1 MQYNQERNMPLVQ
14 SRGTEV
20 DTQKCVKN
28 ANGNKYDLVLM
39 AAARA
44 REIKRRNQTSMK
56 QEHVGAPVSAL
67 LEIQAGELSTDYINK
82 E

>member
-1 MQYNQERNMPLVQ
+1 V
-14 SRGTEV
+14 V
-20 DTQKCVKN
+20 N

-44 REIKRRNQTSMK
+44 REIKRRNQSSMLE
-56 QEHVGAPVSAL
+56 EHVGAPVTAL

>member
-1 MQYNQERNMPLVQ
+1 
-14 SRGTEV
+14 
-20 DTQKCVKN
+20 
-28 ANGNKYDLVLM
+28 M

-56 QEHVGAPVSAL
+56 QEHVGAPVTAL

>member
-1 MQYNQERNMPLVQ
+1 MPLIE
-14 SRGTEV
+14 SRGTKI
-20 DTQKCVKN
+20 DTQRCVSN

-56 QEHVGAPVSAL
+56 QEHVGAPVTAL
-67 LEIQAGELSTDYINK
+67 LEIQRGEVSTDYINK

>member
-1 MQYNQERNMPLVQ
+1 MPLIA
-14 SRGTEV
+14 SRGTKI
-20 DTQKCVKN
+20 DTQRCVSN

-39 AAARA
+39 ASARA

-56 QEHVGAPVSAL
+56 QEHVGAPVTAL
-67 LEIQAGELSTDYINK
+67 LEIQAGEVSTDYINK

>member
-1 MQYNQERNMPLVQ
+1 MPLVK

-20 DTQKCVKN
+20 DTQRCVKN
-28 ANGNKYDLVLM
+28 ANDNKYDLVLM

-44 REIKRRNQTSMK
+44 REIKRRNQTSML
-56 QEHVGAPVSAL
+56 QEHVGAPVTAL
-67 LEIQAGELSTDYINK
+67 LEIQRGELSTDYINK

>member
-1 MQYNQERNMPLVQ
+1 
-14 SRGTEV
+14 
-20 DTQKCVKN
+20 
-28 ANGNKYDLVLM
+28 M

-44 REIKRRNQTSMK
+44 REIKRRNQSSMLE
-56 QEHVGAPVSAL
+56 EHIGAPVTAL

>member
-1 MQYNQERNMPLVQ
+1 MSLVN
-14 SRGTEV
+14 SRGTQV
-20 DTQKCVKN
+20 DTERCVFN

-44 REIKRRNQTSMK
+44 REIKRRNQGSMR
-56 QEHVGAPVSAL
+56 QEHVGAGVTAL
-67 LEIQAGELSTDYINK
+67 LEIQRGELSTDYINK

>member
-1 MQYNQERNMPLVQ
+1 MPLVQ
-14 SRGTEV
+14 SRGTAI
-20 DTQKCVKN
+20 DTQKCVVN

-44 REIKRRNQTSMK
+44 REIKRRNHASML
-56 QEHVGAPVSAL
+56 QEHVGAPVTAL
-67 LEIQAGELSTDYINK
+67 LEIQAGEVSTDYINK

>member
-1 MQYNQERNMPLVQ
+1 MSLVN
-14 SRGTEV
+14 SRGTKV
-20 DTQKCVKN
+20 DTEKCVEN

-39 AAARA
+39 AASRA
-44 REIKRRNQTSMK
+44 REIKRRNQSSMR
-56 QEHVGAPVSAL
+56 QEHVGAGVTAL

>member
-1 MQYNQERNMPLVQ
+1 MPLVK
-14 SRGTEV
+14 SRGTKV
-20 DTQKCVKN
+20 DTQKCVVN

-44 REIKRRNQTSMK
+44 KEIKRRNQSSMLE
-56 QEHVGAPVSAL
+56 EHIGAPVTAL
-67 LEIQAGELSTDYINK
+67 LEIQAGEISTDYINK

>member
-1 MQYNQERNMPLVQ
+1 MPLIA
-14 SRGTEV
+14 SRGTKI
-20 DTQKCVKN
+20 DTQKCVAN
-28 ANGNKYDLVLM
+28 ANNNKYDLVLM

-44 REIKRRNQTSMK
+44 REIKRRNQSSMLE
-56 QEHVGAPVSAL
+56 EHIGAPVTAL

>member
-1 MQYNQERNMPLVQ
+1 MPLIQ

-20 DTQKCVKN
+20 DTQKCVVN

-67 LEIQAGELSTDYINK
+67 LEIQRGEVSVDYINK

>member
-1 MQYNQERNMPLVQ
+1 
-14 SRGTEV
+14 
-20 DTQKCVKN
+20 
-28 ANGNKYDLVLM
+28 VLM

-56 QEHVGAPVSAL
+56 QEHVGAPVTAL
-67 LEIQAGELSTDYINK
+67 LEIQRGELSTDYINK

>member
-1 MQYNQERNMPLVQ
+1 MPLIQ
-14 SRGTEV
+14 SRGTAI
-20 DTQKCVKN
+20 DTQKCVVN

-56 QEHVGAPVSAL
+56 QEHVGAPVTAL
-67 LEIQAGELSTDYINK
+67 LEIQAGEVSTDYINK

>member
-1 MQYNQERNMPLVQ
+1 MSVIQ

-20 DTQKCVKN
+20 DTQKCVKE

-44 REIKRRNQTSMK
+44 REIKQRNQSSMR

-67 LEIQAGELSTDYINK
+67 LEIQAGDVSVDYINK
-82 E
+82 

>member
-1 MQYNQERNMPLVQ
+1 MPLVK
-14 SRGTEV
+14 SRGTKV
-20 DTQKCVKN
+20 DTQKCVVN

-44 REIKRRNQTSMK
+44 REIKRRNQSSMLE
-56 QEHVGAPVSAL
+56 EHIGAPVTAL
-67 LEIQAGELSTDYINK
+67 LEIQRGEVSVDYINK